1 MTGLINKAWI
11 FIILYTAFNVY
22 QSYSTKEQRK
32 REIENDIRRLSSKIQ
47 KQKRQIK
54 LIKDYQKDIEA
65 KKGEIE
71 EVAIQIEN
79 LQKRLPREVSD
90 SDNIKIIKDLS
101 DALKIRDLSI
111 EPEKEII
118 NGFYITKRYK
128 IIAQATYLQF
138 LLLLERIA
146 ESQRLLNVN
155 GIKLE
160 RRETK
165 RKQRYQPLS
174 VEAVIETYKYN
185 PSHRE
190 DRGIQ
195 QIEKRLNQEA
205 NKAKVNPKPKAKKK
219 RGKK

>member
-1 MTGLINKAWI
+1 MTGFINKAWMA
-11 FIILYTAFNVY
+11 IILYTAFNIY
-22 QSYSTKEQRK
+22 ESYSTKEQRK
-32 REIENDIRRLSSKIQ
+32 REIENEIRTLSSKIQ

-54 LIKDYQKDIEA
+54 LIKEYQKDIEA

-79 LQKRLPREVSD
+79 LQKRFPRQVSD
-90 SDNIKIIKDLS
+90 SENIKIIKDLS
-101 DALKIRDLSI
+101 DTLKIRDLSI
-111 EPEKEII
+111 EPDNDVV

-128 IIAQATYLQF
+128 IVAQATYLQF

-146 ESQRLLNVN
+146 ESERLLNVN

-160 RRETK
+160 RVETK

-174 VEAVIETYKYN
+174 VEAVIETYIYN
-185 PSHRE
+185 PAHRE

-195 QIEKRLNQEA
+195 QIEQRLKQEA
-205 NKAKVNPKPKAKKK
+205 NKKPKKRKAKKK